1 MSSTVGTEP
10 KALPSSTTLANRFEV
25 QPEAAGLRLM
35 RKTGVALV
43 ELLDHIG
50 ASSRSIDGYIRECMA
65 APYRLGLTAI
75 RSHTATARD
84 DQSTTNRRLT
94 QVFGLQYQVGHQGLV
109 FEVRLVLNGV
119 P

>member
-1 MSSTVGTEP
+1 MKVTVG
-10 KALPSSTTLANRFEV
+10 
-25 QPEAAGLRLM
+25 AGLSM
-35 RKTGVALV
+35 VEVGWGKPFGGAVFAFAGDPAPGGGQLV
-43 ELLDHIG
+43 VGAAAHIG

>member
-1 MSSTVGTEP
+1 
-10 KALPSSTTLANRFEV
+10 
-25 QPEAAGLRLM
+25 
-35 RKTGVALV
+35 
-43 ELLDHIG
+43 
-50 ASSRSIDGYIRECMA
+50 MA

-119 P
+119 L